1 MLIVEYFKRM
11 RSTRAESPNA
21 IYAINLTKFLFLYSR
36 IRSTHTALYWN
47 SHVSFISLL
56 PFYQT
61 HSLEGHWAPGQ
72 VLFCF
77 VFFRLHVP
85 KGSRQILTE
94 FNLPNH
100 NHTILCLYNGQV
112 SSPTRL
118 QCRLIQS
125 LGVLTPP
132 QLKQNENRDIF
143 LFLVG
148 AVSERT
154 ISDD

>member
-21 IYAINLTKFLFLYSR
+21 IYAINLTKFLFLSSR

-61 HSLEGHWAPGQ
+61 HSRRPLSPWSSF

-77 VFFRLHVP
+77 FRLNVP

-143 LFLVG
+143 LFLVRI
-148 AVSERT
+148 VSERT
-154 ISDD
+154 ISDA

>member
-1 MLIVEYFKRM
+1 MLIVEYFKWM

-77 VFFRLHVP
+77 VFFFYMFRKDHV
-85 KGSRQILTE
+85 KYLLSSIFLIIIA
-94 FNLPNH
+94 
-100 NHTILCLYNGQV
+100 ILCLYNGKV
-112 SSPTRL
+112 SSLTRL

-143 LFLVG
+143 LFLVR